1 MDIYL
6 TADAVRGLE
15 AARLL
20 APAGK
25 ARGFLLGH
33 RRGARFII
41 ESTLASPSGRWPS
54 LRTLLDLDAE
64 VGGKIV
70 GFFLLGSSGASRK
83 ELLRPIG
90 VGKVLIE
97 LRGRTDRRPVFGG
110 RLIDY
115 EDRFMFRPIPVR
127 AETPALRG
135 KDARPLSTIS
145 GNLSACISSAWPAKP
160 SAPVWST
167 AARPCRRR
175 RIRF

>member
-6 TADAVRGLE
+6 TADAVRDLE

-33 RRGARFII
+33 RRGGRVLI
-41 ESTLASPSGRWPS
+41 ENALASPAGRWPS
-54 LRTLLDLDAE
+54 LKTFLDLE
-64 VGGKIV
+64 TEIGGKIV
-70 GFFLLGSSGASRK
+70 GFFLLGSSGAAAK

-97 LRGRTDRRPVFGG
+97 RRGRTDRRPVFRG

-115 EDRFMFRPIPVR
+115 EDRFMFRPLAVR
-127 AETPALRG
+127 AETPASRG
-135 KDARPLSTIS
+135 KDTRP
-145 GNLSACISSAWPAKP
+145 
-160 SAPVWST
+160 
-167 AARPCRRR
+167 
-175 RIRF
+175 